1 MEDLNLE
8 IQITSNGYITEII
21 LSKPKVNTMD
31 IRFLEE
37 LRYKMGIVSKKE
49 YGIVLIKSY
58 SPDFFSSGLDLSSFY
73 VKEDIVKTKANINK
87 SIELVMD
94 INRIIL
100 SSNCIFIAQI
110 SGPVI
115 GCAAS
120 ITFAWDFRIA
130 SENAWFW
137 ISDSQYGGLLADGG
151 IELLC
156 QLIGKGR
163 AMELLM
169 TNRKVYAKEALNWG
183 LVNKISKKNE
193 LNNDCSKFVTN
204 LSRLSIY
211 TLAATKALI
220 NHSILLSY
228 NEIIISDV
236 FNGETMKRLE
246 KFAAKD

>member
-1 MEDLNLE
+1 
-8 IQITSNGYITEII
+8 
-21 LSKPKVNTMD
+21 
-31 IRFLEE
+31 
-37 LRYKMGIVSKKE
+37 
-49 YGIVLIKSY
+49 
-58 SPDFFSSGLDLSSFY
+58 
-73 VKEDIVKTKANINK
+73 
-87 SIELVMD
+87 
-94 INRIIL
+94 
-100 SSNCIFIAQI
+100 
-110 SGPVI
+110 
-115 GCAAS
+115 
-120 ITFAWDFRIA
+120 
-130 SENAWFW
+130 
-137 ISDSQYGGLLADGG
+137 
-151 IELLC
+151 
-156 QLIGKGR
+156 
-163 AMELLM
+163 M